1 MSPLHALFRLR
12 HLYSSHSVS
21 TAELCWAQRFHHR
34 PKCPPTH
41 PLNPINPDNARILRI
56 TAAAGTELADTYSYC
71 TFNCLSSTS
80 PLSQYKSS
88 LQPIRPPSCTRYG
101 WFRLPPIDQYSS
113 LLPPVG
119 VCTVLSCNVGDLP
132 LRTPKDRRHGKPLP
146 HHLANPTHAHLIPIE
161 IFLYQEMPP
170 DNITQYYAPFPVSIL
185 LYKPGCIRVTHPSAG
200 RHQLKQA
207 SIMLP
212 LDLHVL
218 CLPLAFI
225 LSQDQTLHCIIP
237 YNRA

>member
-12 HLYSSHSVS
+12 HLYSSQTVS

-34 PKCPPTH
+34 PTWPPTH

-71 TFNCLSSTS
+71 TFSCMCATR
-80 PLSQYKSS
+80 PLPQYKSS

-146 HHLANPTHAHLIPIE
+146 HHLANPTHAHLIPIN
-161 IFLYQEMPP
+161 LSSYGDATPW
-170 DNITQYYAPFPVSIL
+170 YYAVLRTVSSVYPPVQARLHTRYS
-185 LYKPGCIRVTHPSAG
+185 PIRRSSSSV
-200 RHQLKQA
+200 A
-207 SIMLP
+207 S
-212 LDLHVL
+212 
-218 CLPLAFI
+218 
-225 LSQDQTLHCIIP
+225 
-237 YNRA
+237 Y